1 MRAPRLSSLLSFPS
15 RAVVTPVRPA
25 VRAAVSTVEEVQQ
38 RTCEEQEIRQ
48 DPEEVGGVL
57 GHKEESSDDQEANQH
72 EA

>member
-1 MRAPRLSSLLSFPS
+1 
-15 RAVVTPVRPA
+15 

-38 RTCEEQEIRQ
+38 RTREEQEVRQ

-57 GHKEESSDDQEANQH
+57 GHKEESSDDQEGNQH